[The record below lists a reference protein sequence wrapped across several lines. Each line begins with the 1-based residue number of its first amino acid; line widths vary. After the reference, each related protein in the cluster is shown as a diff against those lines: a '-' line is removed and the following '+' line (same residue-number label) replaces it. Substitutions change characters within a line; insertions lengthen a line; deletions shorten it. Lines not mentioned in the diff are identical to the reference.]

1 MKLSRNFHKSI
12 SKFPL
17 RVMKSSFPARCEMPF
32 KEVRDRRKMMER
44 EAFVHKDAHVVTH
57 MLERDENLH
66 LTHFKDLVASEG
78 FISASCRVLVVLRK
92 LRKASLSVAPQIKE
106 TKEGPAR

>member
-1 MKLSRNFHKSI
+1 
-12 SKFPL
+12 
-17 RVMKSSFPARCEMPF
+17 MKSSFPARCEMPF
-32 KEVRDRRKMMER
+32 KEVRHRRKMMER

-78 FISASCRVLVVLRK
+78 FISASCRILVVFRK
-92 LRKASLSVAPQIKE
+92 VRTACLPSAPQIMA
-106 TKEGPAR
+106 TKVGPVR